1 MKYPRKTIYFK
12 ADNVDLYEF
21 LESKG
26 KQASEYICQLI
37 RADLERE
44 TESIEELILKEV
56 QTLREEIK
64 GAKISVLNAPVLEED
79 EQVDVERSLEV
90 SDIAMDFLMDLK

>member
-12 ADNVDLYEF
+12 ADNVDLYDF

-26 KQASEYICQLI
+26 KQASEYICKLI
-37 RADLERE
+37 RADLERG

-64 GAKISVLNAPVLEED
+64 GAKISVLNAPVLEEN
-79 EQVDVERSLEV
+79 EQVDAEHSLEV
-90 SDIAMDFLMDLK
+90 SDIAMDFLMDLE